1 MKLKST
7 TFTLSTLI
15 VLAVTALTACKTK
28 NPTPDPPKPTE
39 TSRADLSRDSIFLYA
54 KQVYYWNT
62 ALPSYEAFNPRRFT
76 TLSTDF
82 KNYESELIALANS
95 AINPATGIGYESAS
109 NNTDTKY
116 SYIFDKANK
125 NAVAYVPTAKSS
137 VDLEGNGS
145 DVGIRIGFYGTTAS
159 YITYMT
165 AVYENS
171 PAAKAGLVRG
181 DRITKVNGV
190 SYGTDYTLQKALTV
204 ADAMENSVS
213 IEGIRGADGSSFTL
227 SLTKVSYKSSP
238 IYKSKIIPA
247 GAKKIGYLAY
257 ARFSS
262 TANSNVELTNI
273 FNDFATNGVTDL
285 VIDLRYN
292 GGGYVNTAEYL
303 INLIV
308 PSNKATGV
316 MFTEYY
322 NPTMQA
328 GAATILAKQPLLDA
342 DGKVRFSN
350 GRMLTYADVS
360 YSVADN
366 TTSFSKRGNLNTVQN
381 VVFLVSGSTAS
392 ASELVINSLK
402 PHMNVKMVGT
412 KTYGKPIGFFPITIE
427 NKYDVYYSLFETKNS
442 QNQGG
447 YYDGMTPDNVLSEVP
462 TGTIMYNF
470 GDTNDFYLK
479 TAINMLQPGT
489 ITTSTS
495 NLNKAMS
502 TKVLSTLSVNTA
514 NVLNPD
520 LVNKEFV
527 GMIDTKHTIKK

>member
-1 MKLKST
+1 MKLKHT
-7 TFTLSTLI
+7 TLTLI
-15 VLAVTALTACKTK
+15 VLAVTALSACKSK
-28 NPTPDPPKPTE
+28 NPTPDPPTPPTN

-54 KQVYYWNT
+54 KQIYYWNT
-62 ALPSYEAFNPRRFT
+62 ALPTYENFNPRRFN
-76 TLSTDF
+76 TLTKDF
-82 KNYESELIALANS
+82 DNYEKELVALANS
-95 AINPATGIGYESAS
+95 AINPATGIGYESVS

-125 NAVAYVPTAKSS
+125 NAVAYVPNATSS

-145 DVGIRIGFYGTTAS
+145 DVGVRIGFYGTTAS
-159 YITYMT
+159 YIIYMT

-190 SYGTDYTLQKALTV
+190 AYGTDYTLEKALTV
-204 ADAMENSVS
+204 ADAMDKSVS
-213 IEGIRGADGSSFTL
+213 IEGIKGSDGSTFTL
-227 SLTKVSYKSSP
+227 SLTKTSYKSSP

-262 TANSNVELTNI
+262 AANSNTELTNI

-308 PSNKATGV
+308 PASKASGT

-322 NPTMQA
+322 NATMQA
-328 GAATILAKQPLLDA
+328 GGATILAKQPLLDA
-342 DGKVRFSN
+342 DGKVRYNN

-366 TTSFSKRGNLNTVQN
+366 TTLFSKRGSLNNVQN

-402 PHMNVKMVGT
+402 PQMNVKLVGT

-442 QNQGG
+442 LNQGG
-447 YYDGMTPDNVLSEVP
+447 YYDGMIPDNVLSEVP
-462 TGTIMYNF
+462 TGTVMYNF

-479 TAINMLQPGT
+479 TAVNMLQPGT
-489 ITTSTS
+489 ITTGTST
-495 NLNKAMS
+495 LNKTMS
-502 TKVLSTLSVNTA
+502 AKVLSTLNVNTA

-520 LVNKEFV
+520 LINKEFV

>member
-1 MKLKST
+1 MKLKHT
-7 TFTLSTLI
+7 TLTLI
-15 VLAVTALTACKTK
+15 VLAVTALSACKSK
-28 NPTPDPPKPTE
+28 NPTPDPPTPPPTN

-62 ALPSYEAFNPRRFT
+62 ALPTYETFNPRKFT
-76 TLSTDF
+76 TQSTDF
-82 KNYESELIALANS
+82 KNYESELTALANS
-95 AINPATGIGYESAS
+95 AINPATGIGYESVS

-125 NAVAYVPTAKSS
+125 NAVAYVPNAQSS
-137 VDLEGNGS
+137 VDLEGNGN
-145 DVGIRIGFYGTTAS
+145 DFGIRFGLYGTTTN
-159 YITYMT
+159 YVIYVT
-165 AVYENS
+165 AVFQNS
-171 PAAKAGLVRG
+171 PADKLGFVRG
-181 DRITKVNGV
+181 DVINKINDV
-190 SYGTDYTLQKALTV
+190 SYGTNYNAELAGLDAAINGNLIKLQGFKSNGTV
-204 ADAMENSVS
+204 INQTISKTT
-213 IEGIRGADGSSFTL
+213 F
-227 SLTKVSYKSSP
+227 KSSP

-247 GAKKIGYLAY
+247 GAKKIGYLSY

-262 TANSNVELTNI
+262 TANSTAELTTI

-308 PSNKATGV
+308 PASKASGT

-322 NPTMQA
+322 NATMQA
-328 GAATILAKQPLLDA
+328 GGATILAKQPLLDA
-342 DGKVRFSN
+342 DGKVRYSN

-366 TTSFSKRGNLNTVQN
+366 TTMFSKRGNLNNVQN

-402 PHMNVKMVGT
+402 PHMNVKLIGT

-442 QNQGG
+442 LSQGG
-447 YYDGMTPDNVLSEVP
+447 YYDGMVPDNQLSEVP
-462 TGTIMYNF
+462 TGTIMYDF

-479 TAINMLQPGT
+479 TAVNLLQPGT
-489 ITTSTS
+489 ITTGQ
-495 NLNKAMS
+495 NKTMS
-502 TKVLSTLSVNTA
+502 TKTMSNLGVNSA
-514 NVLNPD
+514 NVLNTD
-520 LVNKEFV
+520 LINREFV
-527 GMIDTKHTIKK
+527 GMIDVKHTIKK

>member
-1 MKLKST
+1 MKLKHA
-7 TFTLSTLI
+7 TLTLI
-15 VLAVTALTACKTK
+15 VLAVTALTACKKGGGT
-28 NPTPDPPKPTE
+28 PTPQPPTT

-54 KQVYYWNT
+54 KQVYYWNN
-62 ALPSYEAFNPRRFT
+62 ALPTYEAFNPRKFT
-76 TLSTDF
+76 TLATDF
-82 KNYESELIALANS
+82 KNYENELIALANS
-95 AINPATGIGYESAS
+95 AINPATGIGYESVS

-125 NAVAYVPTAKSS
+125 NAVAYVPAAKSS

-145 DVGIRIGFYGTTAS
+145 DVGLRVGFYGTTANYVI
-159 YITYMT
+159 YIT
-165 AVYENS
+165 AVYNNS
-171 PAAKAGLVRG
+171 AAAAAGLVRG

-190 SYGTDYTLQKALTV
+190 AYGTDYTLEKALTV
-204 ADAMENSVS
+204 ANAVDGNVT
-213 IEGIRGADGSSFTL
+213 IEGIRGVDGSSFL
-227 SLTKVSYKSSP
+227 FSLVKNSYKSSP

-247 GAKKIGYLAY
+247 GSKKIGYVAY

-262 TANSNVELTNI
+262 AENSNAELTNI

-285 VIDLRYN
+285 VVDLRYN

-308 PSNKATGV
+308 PASKASGV

-322 NPTMQA
+322 NATMQS

-342 DGKVRFSN
+342 SGKIRYNN
-350 GRMLTYADVS
+350 GKMLTYADVS

-366 TTSFSKRGNLNTVQN
+366 TTSFSKRGNLNNVQN
-381 VVFLVSGSTAS
+381 IVFIVSGSTAS

-402 PHMNVKMVGT
+402 PHMNVKLVGT

-442 QNQGG
+442 LSQGG
-447 YYDGMTPDNVLSEVP
+447 YFSGMIPDYELSEVP
-462 TGTIMYNF
+462 TGTVMYDF
-470 GDTNDFYLK
+470 GNTNDFYLK
-479 TAINMLQPGT
+479 TAVNILQPGT
-489 ITTSTS
+489 ITTS
-495 NLNKAMS
+495 LNKTMS
-502 TKVLSTLSVNTA
+502 TKTLSTAVNTS
-514 NVLNPD
+514 NVLNED
-520 LVNKEFV
+520 LMNKEFV